1 MRKPSDLEFSY
12 RLIRDRIIGLKDRTV
27 RKSYYPQLR
36 QRLGELERFRF
47 LLDHIQEMLFVFT
60 IPDGRLLDFNRPVL
74 DATGYESQKLREM
87 TIRDIFLRLEPLEK
101 MAAAQPNSPGAFPDR
116 ATLITHY
123 RNADGGETPVEL
135 TLETA
140 VFGKSVYG
148 IIVAR
153 DIRERLEVERTRRS
167 LTDRLNTLIEA
178 IPDRIAFK
186 DVDGKYLV
194 VNRAFAESLALS
206 AKRIIGRKDPLLPST
221 PPFGTQ
227 VVTDQEV
234 MAESRPYQFEIC
246 EQSPDGTTRYFDA
259 IKVPLKDHQ
268 GRSMGLVHISRDI
281 TDRKRTDE
289 EKKHLGKQL
298 RQAQKMEAVGTLAGG
313 IAHDFNNILS
323 AVLGYT
329 EMAIEDTPA
338 DSFIRQ
344 NMEQVLQAG
353 IRAKELVQQILTFSR
368 QREQELRPIQPE
380 RIIKEAVRLLRAS
393 LPATITIDQEISSQS
408 SILSD
413 ATQFH
418 QVLMNLATNAAHA
431 MREKGGTLAIGL
443 ADIDVDKQMRHQIP
457 EISPGPYLRM
467 TVADDG
473 VGIPS
478 AILDR
483 IYDPFFT
490 TKPQGVGTGM
500 GLSVVHGIVK
510 SHRGVI
516 EVASTTGKGTEFRV
530 YFPRVETGEV
540 LNTPRVEN
548 IPGGSEHILFVDDED
563 ILVEMSSH
571 LLKRLGYEVTA
582 CTNSMDALDRF
593 QEAPERFA
601 LVITDMTMPEMTGK
615 ELATRILALRPGLP
629 IIMCTGFS
637 EQISEEKAKQIGI
650 RAFIMKPI
658 VVNHLAKT
666 IRRVLD
672 APSPGRAP
680 GGDRPD

>member
-1 MRKPSDLEFSY
+1 
-12 RLIRDRIIGLKDRTV
+12 
-27 RKSYYPQLR
+27 
-36 QRLGELERFRF
+36 
-47 LLDHIQEMLFVFT
+47 
-60 IPDGRLLDFNRPVL
+60 
-74 DATGYESQKLREM
+74 
-87 TIRDIFLRLEPLEK
+87 
-101 MAAAQPNSPGAFPDR
+101 
-116 ATLITHY
+116 
-123 RNADGGETPVEL
+123 
-135 TLETA
+135 
-140 VFGKSVYG
+140 
-148 IIVAR
+148 
-153 DIRERLEVERTRRS
+153 
-167 LTDRLNTLIEA
+167 
-178 IPDRIAFK
+178 PDRIAFK
-186 DVDGKYLV
+186 DADGKYLV
-194 VNRAFAESLALS
+194 VNRAFSEPLALS
-206 AKRIIGRKDPLLPST
+206 SEDIIGRKDPLLPSA
-221 PPFGTQ
+221 PPIDTDI
-227 VVTDQEV
+227 VTDQEV
-234 MAESRPYQFEIC
+234 MAESRPFQFETC
-246 EQSPDGTTRYFDA
+246 EGAPDGSTRYFDA

-268 GRSMGLVHISRDI
+268 GLSMGLVYISRDI
-281 TDRKRTDE
+281 TYRKRADE
-289 EKKHLGKQL
+289 EKKQLGKLL

-329 EMAIEDTPA
+329 EMVIEDTPI

-353 IRAKELVQQILTFSR
+353 FRAKELVQQILTFSR
-368 QREQELRPIQPE
+368 QREQELRPIQPSQL
-380 RIIKEAVRLLRAS
+380 IKEAMRLLRAS
-393 LPATITIDQEISSQS
+393 FPATITITQEINAES

-431 MREKGGTLAIGL
+431 MREKGGTLTIGL
-443 ADIDVDKQMRHQIP
+443 ADIDIDDQMRHQIP

-467 TVADDG
+467 SVADNG
-473 VGIPS
+473 VGIPP
-478 AILDR
+478 AILER

-516 EVASTTGKGTEFRV
+516 EAASTPGQGTEFRV
-530 YFPRVETGEV
+530 YFPRVEDDEV
-540 LNTPRVEN
+540 VNAPRAES

-582 CTNSMDALDRF
+582 CNNSMDALARF

-601 LVITDMTMPEMTGK
+601 LVITDMTMPKMTGK
-615 ELATRILALRPGLP
+615 ELATRMLALRPNLP
-629 IIMCTGFS
+629 VIMCTGFS

-650 RAFIMKPI
+650 RAFIMKPV

-672 APSPGRAP
+672 SPPGESARGRPTRLTGRAACRRQP
-680 GGDRPD
+680 KRIRLRTEPHRMRMTN